1 MLVAIVIL
9 GLLSTVIAVAPL
21 LWLVAVDLRE
31 AEAPARAAT
40 IRRVAPAA
48 PKRLLPERAAA

>member
-21 LWLVAVDLRE
+21 LWVVAVELRE
-31 AEAPARAAT
+31 AEARSRVAT

-48 PKRLLPERAAA
+48 PKKLPPERAAA